1 MGSALSAAPSGA
13 CCMPPAISGLPSC
26 CLHCSSAV
34 AKAEAAFGQA
44 GLPLLWSVWWE
55 EAGVDGSLPVGIVT
69 LGRGLSCFWGQN
81 ELYAVT
87 LAMMKPHQ

>member
-1 MGSALSAAPSGA
+1 MS
-13 CCMPPAISGLPSC
+13 II
-26 CLHCSSAV
+26 
-34 AKAEAAFGQA
+34 
-44 GLPLLWSVWWE
+44 SVWWE